1 MAIASINPA
10 TGETLREF
18 AALTEEEIERKLA
31 EAERAF
37 RLYRGSSFATRA
49 AILLT
54 AADLLEREVD
64 GLARTITLEMGKPIG
79 AARDEVRKC
88 AGGCRYYAENGERFL
103 EEERIQTAA
112 ARSSVRWQP
121 LGAILAIMPWNFP
134 FWQVFRFAA
143 PALMAGNVGLLKHAA
158 NVPQCA
164 LAIEEVFR
172 RAGAAPGVFQAL
184 LIESK
189 QVAAVI
195 ADRRVQAVT
204 LTGSDRAGSE
214 VAAAAGR
221 AIKKCVLELGGSD
234 PFIVMPSADLEA
246 ALTTAVKA
254 RTQNSGQ
261 SCIAGK
267 RFLVAESI
275 YDEFVRQF
283 VERMRAL
290 KVGDPLDEATE
301 IGPLATPSIRDGVHE
316 QVRKSLAAG
325 AKLLA
330 GGEPIEGKG
339 NFYPPTVLAEIPE
352 DAPAY
357 REEVFGPV
365 ALLFRVA
372 DAAAAIALAN
382 DKRFRA
388 RRERLD
394 ERFGRAGALRQRTRV
409 RHGFCECAGGV
420 GSAAAFWRSETLGLR
435 AGTRLV
441 RHTRVHECE
450 NGGGGKLGF
459 QPDLA

>member
-18 AALTEEEIERKLA
+18 AALTEDEIERKLA
-31 EAERAF
+31 AAARAF
-37 RLYRGSSFATRA
+37 RLYRGSSFTKRA
-49 AILLT
+49 AILLA

-64 GLARTITLEMGKPIG
+64 ALARTITLEMGKPIG
-79 AARDEVRKC
+79 AARDEVGRC
-88 AGGCRYYAENGERFL
+88 ASGCRFFAENGERFL
-103 EEERIQTAA
+103 EEEVVQTGA

-121 LGAILAIMPWNFP
+121 LGIVLAIMPWNFP

-143 PALMAGNVGLLKHAA
+143 PALLAGNVGLLKHAA

-164 LAIEEVFR
+164 LAIEDIFG
-172 RAGAAPGVFQAL
+172 RAGAAEGVFQAL
-184 LIESK
+184 LIGSER
-189 QVAAVI
+189 VAGLI
-195 ADRRVQAVT
+195 NDRRVQAVT

-214 VAAAAGR
+214 VAATAGR

-234 PFIVMPSADLEA
+234 PFIVMPSADLNV

-267 RFLVAESI
+267 RFLVAASI
-275 YDEFVRQF
+275 YEEFVRQF
-283 VERMRAL
+283 VERMRAM
-290 KVGDPLDEATE
+290 KAGDPLEEATE

-339 NFYPPTVLAEIPE
+339 NFYPATVLAEIPE
-352 DAPAY
+352 EAPAY

-372 DAAAAIALAN
+372 DAAAAITLAN
-382 DKRFRA
+382 ESDFGLGA
-388 RRERLD
+388 SVWTNDPAEQELFASELECGMVFVNALVASDPRLP
-394 ERFGRAGALRQRTRV
+394 F
-409 RHGFCECAGGV
+409 GGV
-420 GSAAAFWRSETLGLR
+420 KRSGYGRELGSLGIR
-435 AGTRLV
+435 EFMNAKTVVIGS
-441 RHTRVHECE
+441 
-450 NGGGGKLGF
+450 
-459 QPDLA
+459 